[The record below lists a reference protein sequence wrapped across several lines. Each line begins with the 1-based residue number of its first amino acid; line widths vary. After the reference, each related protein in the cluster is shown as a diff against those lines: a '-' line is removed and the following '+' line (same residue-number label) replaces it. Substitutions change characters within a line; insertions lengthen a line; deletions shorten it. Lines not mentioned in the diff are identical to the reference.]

1 MGLLLKNLGTE
12 IKERDLYLVFGFFR
26 HVAVH
31 LSNLQAVVIEEALKL
46 LAENL
51 RMSFPALSCISKL
64 FQGLKIFQNEKNTS
78 K

>member
-31 LSNLQAVVIEEALKL
+31 LSNLQAVVIEEALRVIGRK
-46 LAENL
+46 
-51 RMSFPALSCISKL
+51 P
-64 FQGLKIFQNEKNTS
+64 QNEFS
-78 K
+78 CLELHI